1 MHAFQKWKR
10 QLHVGEIIM
19 GSATL
24 HRQPKEHVVAQVTA
38 TVAEINDGSVKLSLK
53 YTKDL
58 DRFLPE
64 LTLRKANVMEY
75 GPDFRILYEE
85 KRVLYVFVVAKT
97 YVV

>member
-24 HRQPKEHVVAQVTA
+24 HRQPKDHAVAQVTA
-38 TVAEINDGSVKLSLK
+38 TVTEINDGSVKLSLK

-58 DRFLPE
+58 KEFLPE
-64 LTLRKANVMEY
+64 LILRKVNVAEY
-75 GPDFRILYEE
+75 GNSFRILYDE
-85 KRVLYVFVVAKT
+85 KSVLYVFVVLNQHM
-97 YVV
+97 

>member
-10 QLHVGEIIM
+10 QLHVGETIM

-24 HRQPKEHVVAQVTA
+24 HKQPKEHIVAQVTA
-38 TVAEINDGSVKLSLK
+38 TVTEINDGSVKLSLK
-53 YTKDL
+53 YTKEL
-58 DRFLPE
+58 DKFLPE

-85 KRVLYVFVVAKT
+85 KRVLYVFVVLNQHM
-97 YVV
+97 

>member
-10 QLHVGEIIM
+10 QLHVGETIM

-24 HRQPKEHVVAQVTA
+24 HKQPKEHIVAQVTA
-38 TVAEINDGSVKLSLK
+38 TVTEINDGSVKLSLK
-53 YTKDL
+53 YTKEL
-58 DRFLPE
+58 DKFLSE

-85 KRVLYVFVVAKT
+85 KRVLYVFVVLNQHM
-97 YVV
+97 

>member
-24 HRQPKEHVVAQVTA
+24 HKQPKEHIVAQVIA
-38 TVAEINDGSVKLSLK
+38 TVTEINDGSVKLSLK

-58 DRFLPE
+58 DKFLPE
-64 LTLRKANVMEY
+64 LVLRKANVMEY

-85 KRVLYVFVVAKT
+85 KRVLYVFVVLNQHM
-97 YVV
+97 